1 MSTQAELD
9 ALIRMR
15 NRGVKEVREK
25 DTWIKFNTF
34 KELEQAIRVLQ
45 IELGAKKPL
54 GTKRVRVGRGY

>member
-9 ALIRMR
+9 TLIRMR

-34 KELEQAIRVLQ
+34 KEMEQAIRVWQ
-45 IELGAKKPL
+45 IELGAKKTL
-54 GTKRVRVGRGY
+54 GTKRVRVSRGY